1 MDTKIGMVA
10 AVSEALRYRKQNPKA
25 GNEEVI
31 QHISN
36 ISMKERDRTKKM
48 GMISAASRAVEYVER
63 NPNAS
68 EKDVIRKVM
77 DESSSI
83 LGKFNL
89 KRD

>member
-36 ISMKERDRTKKM
+36 ISMRERDMTKKI
-48 GMISAASRAVEYVER
+48 GMIAAASRAVDYIER
-63 NPNAS
+63 NPNVS
-68 EKDVIRKVM
+68 EKEVIKHVM
-77 DESSSI
+77 NESGEMIRNIS
-83 LGKFNL
+83 L
-89 KRD
+89 KA